1 MYHLCNM
8 DDFKLSNLSEAKNEY
23 SIRLVNVLTP
33 LIIEGIKSLFK
44 EAKELCVKNNEYEKY
59 LMTFQNFLSRVP
71 KWNENLINDETA
83 RVIQESQCS
92 YLEDLLTCV
101 HITQLKVLTSVRVG
115 EKQKKVELDIPK
127 LSVFIHKIYQFVARK
142 VYSNVYL
149 FEENIMPLT
158 YQKNMRELEIIVK
171 ECILNTIRESIPVEQ
186 ILRSYLDSTVE
197 DEVVIKEE
205 IIEEKDDEVL
215 SKEIQEAKE
224 IEKIEE
230 SNEELVKNDESS
242 ELDFETNIIKSQEM
256 IAEDINDNNDDD
268 NNDDEIKKI
277 ITNDDENQI
286 IKVDTSS
293 DNVENNEE
301 LNNIIVENL
310 VNEEI
315 SANVNNETNYNN
327 ISMETQTKHQDEGNI
342 KLVINRTDDM
352 PIHNSIIDMNPKPV
366 EPASSLQSNNEIN
379 NQILQNREN
388 DDRLRIHT
396 NDMNIPLD
404 VESISTGIRL
414 NDNPLL
420 DDITVLP
427 PL

>member
-1 MYHLCNM
+1 M

-71 KWNENLINDETA
+71 KWNENLINSETN
-83 RVIQESQCS
+83 RIIQESQCS

-115 EKQKKVELDIPK
+115 EKQKKIELDIPK
-127 LSVFIHKIYQFVARK
+127 LSVFIHRIYQSVARK

-158 YQKNMRELEIIVK
+158 YQKNMRELELIIK

-197 DEVVIKEE
+197 DEVVVKEE
-205 IIEEKDDEVL
+205 IIEEKDDDDVL
-215 SKEIQEAKE
+215 SSKESQEANEKDKME
-224 IEKIEE
+224 ITNEE
-230 SNEELVKNDESS
+230 SVNNDVSDNVDS
-242 ELDFETNIIKSQEM
+242 ETKIIKSDET
-256 IAEDINDNNDDD
+256 IEEERNEDD
-268 NNDDEIKKI
+268 NNDDNDDSEIKKI
-277 ITNDDENQI
+277 ISDDTNNTV

-293 DNVENNEE
+293 SNDDNNIEDEFIEPSNEE

-310 VNEEI
+310 VNEDITENI
-315 SANVNNETNYNN
+315 NNIEVGDTGNNE
-327 ISMETQTKHQDEGNI
+327 DNI

-352 PIHNSIIDMNPKPV
+352 PIHDSVIDMNPSP
-366 EPASSLQSNNEIN
+366 SLPSNNEIVSEN
-379 NQILQNREN
+379 LQNSNNHDN
-388 DDRLRIHT
+388 DDNDDKIKIHT

-404 VESISTGIRL
+404 VESISTGIKL

>member
-1 MYHLCNM
+1 M

-71 KWNENLINDETA
+71 KWNENLINSETN
-83 RVIQESQCS
+83 RIIQESQCS

-115 EKQKKVELDIPK
+115 EKQKKIELDIPK
-127 LSVFIHKIYQFVARK
+127 LSVFIHRIYQSVSRK

-158 YQKNMRELEIIVK
+158 YQKNMRELELIIK

-197 DEVVIKEE
+197 DEVVVKEE
-205 IIEEKDDEVL
+205 IIEEKDDDNVL
-215 SKEIQEAKE
+215 SSKESQEANEKDKME
-224 IEKIEE
+224 ITNEE
-230 SNEELVKNDESS
+230 SVNNDVSDNVDS
-242 ELDFETNIIKSQEM
+242 ETKIIKSDET
-256 IAEDINDNNDDD
+256 IEERNEDD
-268 NNDDEIKKI
+268 NNDDNNDSEIKKI
-277 ITNDDENQI
+277 ISDDTNNTV

-293 DNVENNEE
+293 SNDNNVEDEFIEPSNEE

-310 VNEEI
+310 VNEDITENI
-315 SANVNNETNYNN
+315 NNIEVGDTGNNE
-327 ISMETQTKHQDEGNI
+327 DNI

-352 PIHNSIIDMNPKPV
+352 PIHDSVIDMNPSP
-366 EPASSLQSNNEIN
+366 SLPSNNEIVSEN
-379 NQILQNREN
+379 LQNSNNHDN
-388 DDRLRIHT
+388 DDNDDKIKIHT

-404 VESISTGIRL
+404 VESISTGIKL